1 MKKEPCIRLGI
12 RISPKMREKPDESRN
27 SKPPSATLF
36 TAKVSHRRMCQYSLL
51 LEVLGR
57 RIITRVNRVRQE
69 CLFLVGPELAHIRIG
84 FNYRIDELAI
94 LLLTPADED
103 VADDIAI
110 WIELDGAARLSAS
123 DTLCRASASAVRSS
137 ALDPRACMAASTHW
151 PATYMPAE

>member
-27 SKPPSATLF
+27 SRPPSATLF
-36 TAKVSHRRMCQYSLL
+36 TAKVSHRLMCQYSLL

-57 RIITRVNRVRQE
+57 RIIARINRVRQE

-84 FNYRIDELAI
+84 LDHRVYELAI
-94 LLLTPADED
+94 LLLAPADED

-110 WIELDGAARLSAS
+110 WIELDGTTRRIGQRHLVQG
-123 DTLCRASASAVRSS
+123 LGERRAVVGLGPESLDSGLD
-137 ALDPRACMAASTHW
+137 ALAGH
-151 PATYMPAE
+151 